1 MANYN
6 YINVKSAKSHD
17 RKANIVD
24 LIKRAKLDEKKEK
37 RNVLLYVAAAVSALA
52 FSGLVISL

>member
-1 MANYN
+1 
-6 YINVKSAKSHD
+6 VKSAKSQY

-37 RNVLLYVAAAVSALA
+37 RNVLLYAAAAISALA

>member
-1 MANYN
+1 MASYN
-6 YINVKSAKSHD
+6 YISVKSAKSQY

-37 RNVLLYVAAAVSALA
+37 RNVLLYAAAAISALA

>member
-1 MANYN
+1 
-6 YINVKSAKSHD
+6 VKSAKSQY

-24 LIKRAKLDEKKEK
+24 LLKKAKLDEKREK
-37 RNVLLYVAAAVSALA
+37 RNVLLYAAAAISALA

>member
-6 YINVKSAKSHD
+6 YISVKSAKSQY

-37 RNVLLYVAAAVSALA
+37 RNVLLYAAAAISALA